1 MTDIVSWIRRWAGDR
16 DGVPGGKTG
25 ANTPDMITGSDAP
38 CRETGKETPDIPA
51 DQEIRGGES
60 RDAPVTTIR
69 KIQQWFSVPAGKT
82 ADDPAGGRPGKKA
95 KNAFSSLMEM
105 LPVAKKHRP
114 LPSLEEC
121 QSEND
126 IVDRII
132 GEHLPYEE
140 LPSLPPFTGVDESW
154 IRDRY
159 WLVPPFSYVDITRD
173 WEMNT
178 RYEIIEPK
186 ISEKELIIL
195 EETYEQLRT
204 LLIFDSPVKREY
216 ELDENE
222 VKAIIRSFDP
232 EIPEERVNILVYYL
246 NRNFTGYGKLD
257 PFMHDEQIEDITCN
271 GAGIPIFIYHRK
283 FANLETN
290 IVFGNEELN
299 KYVLKIAQKADKQMS
314 LTSPLV
320 DAALPGG
327 ARAQITYT
335 DIISSKGSS
344 FTIRKFKAD
353 PMTPIDLINNG
364 TYDSELMA
372 HIWLCVENSKS
383 MIVVGGTASGKT
395 STMNAISF
403 FIPQT
408 TKIVSIEDTREIQ
421 LPHRNWLPMRTR
433 ESSQSTDIGDV
444 SMFTLLRTAL
454 RQRPEYI
461 IVGEVRGEEAQTL
474 FQAMN
479 TGHTTFST
487 LHAGG
492 VKEAINRLTHDP
504 INVPGVMFEALNLML
519 IQGLQYDEGVGFRRC
534 LSLNEMN
541 VSEGDIR
548 WSPLFEWNARTD
560 RFDRVFTASKTLDAI
575 AYSHG
580 WSHTELEAQVLVRK
594 KLLDRMVEKK
604 ITRIDEI
611 SHFINE
617 LRKNSE
623 QCRYAKE

>member
-1 MTDIVSWIRRWAGDR
+1 V
-16 DGVPGGKTG
+16 
-25 ANTPDMITGSDAP
+25 
-38 CRETGKETPDIPA
+38 
-51 DQEIRGGES
+51 
-60 RDAPVTTIR
+60 
-69 KIQQWFSVPAGKT
+69 
-82 ADDPAGGRPGKKA
+82 
-95 KNAFSSLMEM
+95 
-105 LPVAKKHRP
+105 
-114 LPSLEEC
+114 
-121 QSEND
+121 
-126 IVDRII
+126 
-132 GEHLPYEE
+132 
-140 LPSLPPFTGVDESW
+140 
-154 IRDRY
+154 
-159 WLVPPFSYVDITRD
+159 
-173 WEMNT
+173 
-178 RYEIIEPK
+178 EPK
-186 ISEKELIIL
+186 VTEKELILL
-195 EETYEQLRT
+195 EETYERLRPV
-204 LLIFDSPVKREY
+204 LIYDSPAKRKMVR
-216 ELDENE
+216 LDEME
-222 VKAIIRSFDP
+222 VEQIIREFDP
-232 EIPEERVNILVYYL
+232 EITKSRMGILVYYL

-257 PFMHDEQIEDITCN
+257 PFMYDEEIEDITCN
-271 GAGIPIFIYHRK
+271 GAGIPIFIYHRR
-283 FANLETN
+283 FSNLESN
-290 IVFGNEELN
+290 ITFDNEELN

-327 ARAQITYT
+327 ARAQITYP

-353 PMTPIDLINNG
+353 PMTPVDLIANK
-364 TYDSELMA
+364 TYDADLMA
-372 HIWLCVENSKS
+372 YIWLFVENNKS

-408 TKIVSIEDTREIQ
+408 SKIVSIEDTREIQ

-433 ESSQSTDIGDV
+433 EGGKNLDAGDV
-444 SMFTLLRTAL
+444 DMFLLLKTAL
-454 RQRPEYI
+454 RQRPEFI
-461 IVGEVRGEEAQTL
+461 IVCEVRGAEAQTL

-479 TGHTTFST
+479 TGHTTYST

-504 INVPGVMFEALNLML
+504 INVPSVMFEALNLML
-519 IQGLQYDEGVGFRRC
+519 IQGLQYNDGVGFRRC

-560 RFDRVFTASKTLDAI
+560 RFDQVFTTSKTLDAI

-580 WSHTELEAQVLVRK
+580 WSPGELNAQVQVRK

-604 ITRIDEI
+604 ITCIDEI

-623 QCRYAKE
+623 QCRYSKE

>member
-1 MTDIVSWIRRWAGDR
+1 MKNMISRLTNLLKGPSGSVKPAGFTGESPLSSGKYNQPLQQIIDRVFNRRKQKP
-16 DGVPGGKTG
+16 VPTG
-25 ANTPDMITGSDAP
+25 E
-38 CRETGKETPDIPA
+38 R
-51 DQEIRGGES
+51 QEIVVPPS
-60 RDAPVTTIR
+60 VTTGLMD
-69 KIQQWFSVPAGKT
+69 VLKT
-82 ADDPAGGRPGKKA
+82 RADTPRIPGSA
-95 KNAFSSLMEM
+95 EECSSADELVNRILRDHHPFAE
-105 LPVAKKHRP
+105 LPP
-114 LPSLEEC
+114 LPAIE
-121 QSEND
+121 
-126 IVDRII
+126 
-132 GEHLPYEE
+132 
-140 LPSLPPFTGVDESW
+140 GVAEDW
-154 IRDRY
+154 MLDRY
-159 WLVPPFSYVDITRD
+159 WLVPPYSHVSITRD
-173 WEMNT
+173 WEMNI
-178 RYEIIEPK
+178 RYEIIEPRV
-186 ISEKELIIL
+186 SEKELIIL
-195 EETYEQLRT
+195 EETYERLRT
-204 LLIFDSPVKREY
+204 VLIFDSPTKRDRVRLEDT
-216 ELDENE
+216 EI
-222 VKAIIRSFDP
+222 KRIIREFDP
-232 EIPEERVNILVYYL
+232 EISEERIGILVYYL
-246 NRNFTGYGKLD
+246 HRNFTGYGKLD

-271 GAGIPIFIYHRK
+271 GAGIPIFIYHRR

-290 IVFGNEELN
+290 ITFGNEELN

-335 DIISSKGSS
+335 DVISSKGSS

-353 PMTPIDLINNG
+353 PMTPVDLITIG
-364 TYDSELMA
+364 TYNAELMA
-372 HIWLCVENSKS
+372 YIWLLVENNKS

-433 ESSQSTDIGDV
+433 EGGRNLDAGDV
-444 SMFTLLRTAL
+444 DMFTLLKTAL

-461 IVGEVRGEEAQTL
+461 IVGEVRGAEAQTL

-479 TGHTTFST
+479 TGHTTYST

-504 INVPGVMFEALNLML
+504 INVPAVMFGALDLML
-519 IQGLQYDEGVGFRRC
+519 IQALQYKDGAGFRRC
-534 LSLNEMN
+534 LSLNEMVVEEN
-541 VSEGDIR
+541 TISWI
-548 WSPLFEWNARTD
+548 PLFEWNARTD
-560 RFDRVFTASKTLDAI
+560 QFDRVNGKSPVLDSI

-580 WSHTELEAQVLVRK
+580 WNNDELETQIMIRK
-594 KLLDRMVEKK
+594 KLLDRMIDLK

-623 QCRYAKE
+623 KCRSSQQ

>member
-1 MTDIVSWIRRWAGDR
+1 MNNTISRIIRRFEHLKGTPD
-16 DGVPGGKTG
+16 KETG
-25 ANTPDMITGSDAP
+25 AGGPEVKPQS
-38 CRETGKETPDIPA
+38 ETG
-51 DQEIRGGES
+51 
-60 RDAPVTTIR
+60 PVIR
-69 KIQQWFSVPAGKT
+69 KVRQWFSLPSGKIPDQLAGKR
-82 ADDPAGGRPGKKA
+82 PAKEP

-105 LPVAKKHRP
+105 LPVPKKTHP
-114 LPSLEEC
+114 LPGLQDCHTDDE
-121 QSEND
+121 

-132 GEHLPYEE
+132 GEHQQYEE
-140 LPSLPPFTGVDESW
+140 LPPLPPFTGVDESW
-154 IRDRY
+154 VRDRY
-159 WLVPPFSYVDITRD
+159 WLVPPFSYVNITKD

-186 ISEKELIIL
+186 VTEKELIIL

-204 LLIFDSPVKREY
+204 LLIYDSPVKRES
-216 ELDENE
+216 ELDEEE
-222 VKAIIRSFDP
+222 VRSIIRSFDP
-232 EIPEERVNILVYYL
+232 KIPDDRTNILVYYL

-353 PMTPIDLINNG
+353 PMTPVDLIVNG
-364 TYDSELMA
+364 TYNSELMA
-372 HIWLCVENSKS
+372 HIWLCVENNKS

-433 ESSQSTDIGDV
+433 EGGKNLDAGDV
-444 SMFTLLRTAL
+444 DMFLLLKTAL
-454 RQRPEYI
+454 RQRPEFI
-461 IVGEVRGEEAQTL
+461 IVGEVRGAEAQTL

-479 TGHTTFST
+479 TGHTTYST

-504 INVPGVMFEALNLML
+504 INVPSVMFEALNLML
-519 IQGLQYDEGVGFRRC
+519 IQGLQYNDGVGFRRC

-560 RFDRVFTASKTLDAI
+560 RFDQVFTTSKTLDAI

-580 WSHTELEAQVLVRK
+580 WSPGELNAQVQVRK

-604 ITRIDEI
+604 ITCIDEI

-623 QCRYAKE
+623 QCRYSKE